1 MDILFVHKN
10 FPAQFRVL
18 SQVLASD
25 PAHRVVFLT
34 NRDDPQAF
42 PVPGVEPHRFEL
54 HRGVNPGTHHYL
66 HSVEEGVLTGQA
78 VLREALRLRETG
90 FRPRLIIFHA
100 GTGVGLYVSQ
110 AFPEAKTVGYFEWY
124 FRPEHNRDLLGS
136 DDVETSCRALSSN
149 FLLFQDLEAC
159 DAAVVPTSW
168 QQAQFP
174 PAYQDKLRV
183 IFDGL
188 DTAFFSPALA
198 DDDLVFQP
206 VDSDCPML
214 VRSHDLLMTYATRGM
229 EPLRGFPEFMRMLPP
244 LLAQY
249 PSLHVVIAGQDRQ
262 AYSYPAPTHEG
273 SWKRFMLAELG
284 HFPGCE
290 RLCFVGSLD
299 YARYRDLLRRSDL
312 HCYFSRPYITSWSLF
327 EAVACGTRLMVNSGP
342 HTSGLLPHGVARW
355 VDLDDSLGLLSA
367 AQAHLE
373 AAPHLQQD
381 LRQSL
386 LPESFGLAASLSGWQ
401 SLLRELLGQV

>member
-1 MDILFVHKN
+1 MDILFIHKN

-34 NRDDPQAF
+34 NRDDPEAY

-54 HRGVNPGTHHYL
+54 HRAVNPATHHYL
-66 HSVEEGVLTGQA
+66 HSMEEGVLTGQA
-78 VLREALRLRETG
+78 VLREALRLRESG
-90 FRPRLIIFHA
+90 FLPRLIIFHA

-124 FRPEHNRDLLGS
+124 FRSENNRDLLGS
-136 DDVETSCRALSSN
+136 DDVETACRALSSN

-168 QQAQFP
+168 QHAQFP
-174 PAYQDKLRV
+174 LAYQDKLRV

-188 DTAFFSPALA
+188 DTEFFSPALVG
-198 DDDLVFQP
+198 DDLVFRH
-206 VDSDCPML
+206 VESDRAML
-214 VRSHDLLMTYATRGM
+214 VRPHDLLMTYATRGM
-229 EPLRGFPEFMRMLPP
+229 ETLRGFPEFMRMLPP
-244 LLAQY
+244 LLAKY

-262 AYSYPAPTHEG
+262 AYSYPAPTHDG
-273 SWKRFMLAELG
+273 SWKRLMLDELG
-284 HFPGCE
+284 DFPGRE
-290 RLCFVGSLD
+290 RLCFAGSLD

-327 EAVACGTRLMVNSGP
+327 EAVACGARLMVNSGP
-342 HTSGLLPHGVARW
+342 HTSGLLPQAVARW
-355 VDLDDSLGLLSA
+355 VDLDDQQGLLSS
-367 AQAHLE
+367 AQAQLQ
-373 AAPHLQQD
+373 AAPQLQGQP
-381 LRQSL
+381 RQSL
-386 LPESFGLAASLSGWQ
+386 LPESFGLVSSLSRWQ